1 MAGQYRFSSHWL
13 CCGEYGTIYL
23 SAGRKWAAG
32 LYIFSSCIICQPC
45 VYKLLI
51 LFLFVTGG
59 GGRVRTRRAMSHCW
73 SKRSRSIA
81 GWIFSRIFSRIKF
94 MHSFHFK
101 LLPLSFAETWISNVE
116 RNPGRMLRNAE
127 DYYIPAHRVEFV
139 KRLPLFS
146 FPAAWNNA
154 PGEKL
159 NPRQHLYLKALK
171 NHLISIL

>member
-1 MAGQYRFSSHWL
+1 MLIFEFS
-13 CCGEYGTIYL
+13 G
-23 SAGRKWAAG
+23 
-32 LYIFSSCIICQPC
+32 
-45 VYKLLI
+45 
-51 LFLFVTGG
+51 
-59 GGRVRTRRAMSHCW
+59 
-73 SKRSRSIA
+73 
-81 GWIFSRIFSRIKF
+81 IKF